1 MKNIK
6 LSRKEVYELVW
17 STPISKIVEVYAL
30 SNDSFKK
37 ICKKHEI
44 PLPPNGYW
52 LKLKYNKPFTKE
64 ILSLDFKGIDGI
76 DLIIREENSIINT
89 DQSPLTILT
98 KQIQSDPNAPLKV
111 PEKLTNPDVLTTQTK
126 DSKSKED
133 YNYYNY
139 RTSKIDLLSIYG
151 VEKENFNRALIIMD
165 MLVKLLR
172 YRGHSF
178 KRDINGD
185 GPHIMIRD
193 ISFPFS
199 IREAKKRIL
208 SEKAHYRSTYVPTG
222 VLVLKIGE
230 SYKAMEWKDGTIKL
244 ENQLTKIVAKL
255 EIEADKELIQKEQ
268 SRIYRINYE
277 EELER
282 KNQIKKSKD
291 QEIEKFN
298 KLVDLSKQYNQSLLI
313 REYIKAEHKN
323 AVSKNNLT
331 PEKLE
336 WIKWANDK
344 ANWLDPLINKTDDI
358 LNKEKIN

>member
-1 MKNIK
+1 MKTIK

-17 STPISKIVEVYAL
+17 STPISRIVEIYAL
-30 SNDSFKK
+30 SNDGFKK

-52 LKLKYNKPFTKE
+52 LKLKYNKPLTKE
-64 ILSLDFKGIDGI
+64 ILSIDFNGIDGI
-76 DLIIREENSIINT
+76 ELTVREEGSIINT

-98 KQIQSDPNAPLKV
+98 KQIQSDQNAPLKV
-111 PEKLTNPDVLTTQTK
+111 PEKLTKPDILTLQTKEFKSKDNPD
-126 DSKSKED
+126 
-133 YNYYNY
+133 YYNY
-139 RTSKIDLLSIYG
+139 RTSKIDVLSIY
-151 VEKENFNRALIIMD
+151 VEKGNFNRALLIMD

-178 KRDINGD
+178 KRDINGF
-185 GPHIMIRD
+185 GPHIMIKE

-199 IREAKKRIL
+199 IREAKKRIP
-208 SEKAHYRSTYVPTG
+208 SEKPYYSSTYVPTG

-230 SYKAMEWKDGTIKL
+230 SYKVMEWKDGTIKL
-244 ENQLTKIVAKL
+244 ENQLAKIVAKI
-255 EIEADKELIQKEQ
+255 EIEADKELIQKEE
-268 SRIYRINYE
+268 SRIYRLKYE

-282 KNQIKKSKD
+282 KNRIKRDKD

-298 KLVDLSKQYNQSLLI
+298 KLVELSKQYNQALII
-313 REYIKAEHKN
+313 REYIKAEHEN

-344 ANWLDPLINKTDDI
+344 ANWLDPLINKVDDI
-358 LNKEKIN
+358 LDTE